1 MVDTNSAEIFCVGIN
16 HESAPVS
23 VREQMAIPETKLG
36 EKCSIITNKEKFHE
50 AVIIST
56 CNRIE
61 IYTVAN
67 SDEFSKLEECFAFLY
82 ETEEMKSLPFYK
94 FRGSEMVNHLCRV
107 ASGLDSM
114 ILGETEIL
122 GQVKKSYAAAHLAGQ
137 TSRYLNKLFQNV
149 FKIAKYVRTNSKITR
164 GATSVGAAGVDLAE
178 KIFGDLQDCNVM
190 ILGAGQMGEMV
201 AKTLAGR
208 GVKGLV
214 VSSRSYDKAIALAE
228 EMNGKAYEFEE
239 GLTRLF
245 EADIIITATS
255 SPHTLLTKEQIG
267 PTVRKR
273 RGRPLFII
281 DIAVPRD
288 VDEGVASVPGVY
300 LYDMDALQ
308 RITVSAHARREEQII
323 ICEDLISAEVA
334 KLELDISSR
343 NTQKYSDQG
352 DDPIPTV

>member
-1 MVDTNSAEIFCVGIN
+1 
-16 HESAPVS
+16 
-23 VREQMAIPETKLG
+23 
-36 EKCSIITNKEKFHE
+36 
-50 AVIIST
+50 
-56 CNRIE
+56 
-61 IYTVAN
+61 
-67 SDEFSKLEECFAFLY
+67 
-82 ETEEMKSLPFYK
+82 
-94 FRGSEMVNHLCRV
+94 
-107 ASGLDSM
+107 
-114 ILGETEIL
+114 
-122 GQVKKSYAAAHLAGQ
+122 
-137 TSRYLNKLFQNV
+137 
-149 FKIAKYVRTNSKITR
+149 
-164 GATSVGAAGVDLAE
+164 
-178 KIFGDLQDCNVM
+178 
-190 ILGAGQMGEMV
+190 
-201 AKTLAGR
+201 
-208 GVKGLV
+208 
-214 VSSRSYDKAIALAE
+214 
-228 EMNGKAYEFEE
+228 MNGKAYEFEE

-288 VDEGVASVPGVY
+288 VDEGVASVPGGY

>member
-1 MVDTNSAEIFCVGIN
+1 MGETNSAEIFCVGIN

-23 VREQMAIPETKLG
+23 VREQMAIPETKLA
-36 EKCSIITNKEKFHE
+36 EKCSLITDKEGFYE

-61 IYTVAN
+61 IYIVAN
-67 SDEFSKLEECFAFLY
+67 PDKYSKIDECFTCLY
-82 ETEEMKSLPFYK
+82 GAEEIGSLPFYK
-94 FRGSEMVNHLCRV
+94 FRGFEMMKHLCRV

-149 FKIAKYVRTNSKITR
+149 FKIAKFVRTNSKITR

-178 KIFGDLQDCNVM
+178 KIFGNLKDCNVM

-214 VSSRSYDKAIALAE
+214 VSSRSHDKAVILAE
-228 EMNGKAYEFEE
+228 EMGGKAYEFDQ
-239 GLTRLF
+239 GLTRLY
-245 EADIIITATS
+245 EADILITATS
-255 SPHTLLTKEQIG
+255 SPHALLTKDQIG
-267 PTVRKR
+267 PAVRKR

-288 VDEGVASVPGVY
+288 VDEEVASVPGVY

-308 RITVSAHARREEQII
+308 KITASAHARREEQII
-323 ICEDLISAEVA
+323 ICENLIITEID
-334 KLELDISSR
+334 KLELDIISR
-343 NTQKYSDQG
+343 DSQNYPDQG
-352 DDPIPTV
+352 SDPLATV

>member
-1 MVDTNSAEIFCVGIN
+1 MGDTNSAEIFCVGIN

-36 EKCSIITNKEKFHE
+36 EKCSIITDKEKFHE
-50 AVIIST
+50 TVIIST

-149 FKIAKYVRTNSKITR
+149 FKIAKYVRTN
-164 GATSVGAAGVDLAE
+164 
-178 KIFGDLQDCNVM
+178 
-190 ILGAGQMGEMV
+190 
-201 AKTLAGR
+201 
-208 GVKGLV
+208 
-214 VSSRSYDKAIALAE
+214 
-228 EMNGKAYEFEE
+228 
-239 GLTRLF
+239 
-245 EADIIITATS
+245 
-255 SPHTLLTKEQIG
+255 
-267 PTVRKR
+267 
-273 RGRPLFII
+273 
-281 DIAVPRD
+281 
-288 VDEGVASVPGVY
+288 
-300 LYDMDALQ
+300 
-308 RITVSAHARREEQII
+308 
-323 ICEDLISAEVA
+323 
-334 KLELDISSR
+334 
-343 NTQKYSDQG
+343 
-352 DDPIPTV
+352 

>member
-1 MVDTNSAEIFCVGIN
+1 MGNINSAEIFCVGIN
-16 HESAPVS
+16 HELAPVS
-23 VREQMAIPETKLG
+23 VREQMAIPEIRLG
-36 EKCSIITNKEKFHE
+36 DKCSLITDKEGYFE

-61 IYTVAN
+61 IYTAAD
-67 SDEFSKLEECFAFLY
+67 SDKFSQLDECFNFLY
-82 ETEEMKSLPFYK
+82 GADKMGSLSFYK
-94 FRGSEMVNHLCRV
+94 FQGSEMMKHLCRV

-137 TSRYLNKLFQNV
+137 TSRHLNKLFQNV
-149 FKIAKYVRTNSKITR
+149 FKIAKHVRTNSKITR

-178 KIFGDLQDCNVM
+178 KIFGNLQDCNVM

-208 GVKGLV
+208 GVKGLI
-214 VSSRSYDKAIALAE
+214 VSSRSHERAMILAK
-228 EMNGKAYEFEE
+228 EMGGNAYEFEE
-239 GLTRLF
+239 GLSRLF
-245 EADIIITATS
+245 EADILITATS
-255 SPHTLLTKEQIG
+255 SPHPLLTKDQIE
-267 PTVRKR
+267 PAIRKR

-288 VDEGVASVPGVY
+288 VDEEVASVPGVY

-308 RITVSAHARREEQII
+308 KITASAHARREEQII
-323 ICEDLISAEVA
+323 ICENLILAEVA
-334 KLELDISSR
+334 KLELDLSSR
-343 NTQKYSDQG
+343 DEQKYPDQG
-352 DDPIPTV
+352 NDPLATV

>member
-1 MVDTNSAEIFCVGIN
+1 MGGINSAEIFCVGIN

-36 EKCSIITNKEKFHE
+36 NKCSLITEKEGFHE

-67 SDEFSKLEECFAFLY
+67 PDKFSQLEECFSCLY
-82 ETEEMKSLPFYK
+82 GENEMRNLPFYK
-94 FRGSEMVNHLCRV
+94 FQGSEMMRHLCRV

-122 GQVKKSYAAAHLAGQ
+122 GQVKKSYAVAHLAGQ

-178 KIFGDLQDCNVM
+178 KIFGNLQDCNVM

-214 VSSRSYDKAIALAE
+214 VSSRSHEKAIALAE
-228 EMNGKAYEFEE
+228 EMGGQAYEFEE

-245 EADIIITATS
+245 EADILITATS

-267 PTVRKR
+267 PAVRKR

-288 VDEGVASVPGVY
+288 VDEGVASIPGLY

-308 RITVSAHARREEQII
+308 KITVSAHARREEQII
-323 ICEDLISAEVA
+323 ICEDLISTEVA
-334 KLELDISSR
+334 KLELDIGSR
-343 NTQKYSDQG
+343 NIQKYPEEGNDSLT
-352 DDPIPTV
+352 TV

>member
-1 MVDTNSAEIFCVGIN
+1 MGDTNLAEIFCVGIN

-36 EKCSIITNKEKFHE
+36 EKCSLITDEEGFYE

-67 SDEFSKLEECFAFLY
+67 PDKYSKIDECFTCLY
-82 ETEEMKSLPFYK
+82 GAEEIESLPFYK
-94 FRGSEMVNHLCRV
+94 FRGPEMMKHLCRV

-149 FKIAKYVRTNSKITR
+149 FKIAKFVRTNSKITR

-178 KIFGDLQDCNVM
+178 KIFGNLQDCNVM

-214 VSSRSYDKAIALAE
+214 VSSRSHDKAVILAE
-228 EMNGKAYEFEE
+228 EMDGEAYEFEQ
-239 GLTRLF
+239 GLARLF
-245 EADIIITATS
+245 EADILITATS
-255 SPHTLLTKEQIG
+255 SPHALLTKEQIG
-267 PTVRKR
+267 PAVRKR

-288 VDEGVASVPGVY
+288 VDERVAGVPGVY

-308 RITVSAHARREEQII
+308 KITASAHARREEQII
-323 ICEDLISAEVA
+323 ICENLISKEIA
-334 KLELDISSR
+334 KLEFDIISR
-343 NTQKYSDQG
+343 DSQKYPDQG
-352 DDPIPTV
+352 NDPLATV

>member
-1 MVDTNSAEIFCVGIN
+1 MGDTNSAEIFCVGIN

-36 EKCSIITNKEKFHE
+36 EKCSLITDEEGFYE

-61 IYTVAN
+61 IYTVA
-67 SDEFSKLEECFAFLY
+67 DPDKYSKIDECFACLY
-82 ETEEMKSLPFYK
+82 GAEEMEPLPFYK
-94 FRGSEMVNHLCRV
+94 FRGPEMMKHLCRV

-149 FKIAKYVRTNSKITR
+149 FKIGKFVRTNSKITR

-178 KIFGDLQDCNVM
+178 KIFGNLQDCNVM

-214 VSSRSYDKAIALAE
+214 VSSRSQDKAVILAE
-228 EMNGKAYEFEE
+228 EMGGKAYEFEQ
-239 GLTRLF
+239 GLARLY
-245 EADIIITATS
+245 EADILITATS
-255 SPHTLLTKEQIG
+255 SPHALLTKEQIG
-267 PTVRKR
+267 PAVRKR

-288 VDEGVASVPGVY
+288 VDEEVASVPGVY

-308 RITVSAHARREEQII
+308 KITESAHARREEQII
-323 ICEDLISAEVA
+323 ICENLITTEIA
-334 KLELDISSR
+334 KLELDIISR
-343 NTQKYSDQG
+343 DSQNYPDQG
-352 DDPIPTV
+352 NDPLATV